1 MLMDA
6 PEPARLTFRRACA
19 ILCGDHSP
27 MLNPMAQDIDPLKLS
42 SPRIF
47 LVRMVVFLVLCAL
60 VLVVLYRQIW
70 TAFLANP
77 GLNALI
83 IGVLLIGILL
93 AFRQVIRLFPEVA
106 WVNGFRLA
114 DPGLAVER
122 PPVLLAPMAT
132 ILGDR
137 MGRMAISSTMMR
149 GILDS
154 IAARLDE
161 ARDMSR
167 YMTGLLVFL
176 GLLGTFWGLLQTV
189 AAVGDAVG
197 ALSIGS
203 TDVTEMFTQ
212 LKNGLQKPLAGMGT
226 AFGASLFGL
235 SGSLVLGFLEL
246 QAQQAN
252 NRFFQDLEEWLSGV
266 TRLGSGGPISDGDQ
280 PVPAYIQALLEQ
292 TADSLENLQRTL
304 ARGEESRQQGNSN
317 LFALTERLSTLSDQM
332 RANQNLM
339 VKLTESQMEL
349 RPTLARF
356 VEMASDGM
364 GGLDEATRTHI
375 RNLDIYLQ
383 RLLDEL
389 GQGRQQSTQE
399 IRSEI
404 KLLAR
409 TIAALAEETDVR

>member
-1 MLMDA
+1 MTG
-6 PEPARLTFRRACA
+6 PRR
-19 ILCGDHSP
+19 
-27 MLNPMAQDIDPLKLS
+27 
-42 SPRIF
+42 F
-47 LVRMVVFLVLCAL
+47 LVRMVIFLAA
-60 VLVVLYRQIW
+60 VLVVAGLLVPQLAH
-70 TAFLANP
+70 AFEANP
-77 GLNALI
+77 WLNGMIL
-83 IGVLLIGILL
+83 GVLLFGVVFI
-93 AFRQVIRLFPEVA
+93 FRQVLMIGPEVTWLEA
-106 WVNGFRLA
+106 FRRGQA
-114 DPGLAVER
+114 GSSN
-122 PPVLLAPMAT
+122 PPKLLAPMMAM
-132 ILGDR
+132 LGER
-137 MGRMAISSTMMR
+137 RGRLSLSALASRS
-149 GILDS
+149 ILDG
-154 IAARLDE
+154 IQARLDE
-161 ARDMSR
+161 SQEISR
-167 YMTGLLVFL
+167 YLIGLLVFL

-339 VKLTESQMEL
+339 VKLTESQVEL